1 MCVIILSAA
10 LFISMLNVFMLC
22 VVMLSAVM
30 LSVIILSV
38 VMLSVVML
46 SFVMLSVVIL
56 SVAASVS
63 IHRSIIKI
71 KHFCIRK
78 TIQLIME
85 QSSRYKFR
93 SFGFYFHSL
102 AKEN

>member
-1 MCVIILSAA
+1 MTLSIITLYIHAECIYAMCRYAECRCVIT
-10 LFISMLNVFMLC
+10 
-22 VVMLSAVM
+22 
-30 LSVIILSV
+30 LSV
-38 VMLSVVML
+38 VTQSA
-46 SFVMLSVVIL
+46 VIL

-63 IHRSIIKI
+63 IHRSISKI

-93 SFGFYFHSL
+93 SFGFYFHAL